1 MVATRVVCARFGGED
16 GRRLGGELAHGL
28 RGWAELRRLYR
39 GRYPLPSP
47 PPQRASP
54 CREGGRTAV
63 VWHFGCFLL
72 LGMNGRSTRVV
83 CFSSVGKQAN
93 PAPTL
98 RRFPRKCERIFVGA
112 HPQGEGAERREIGQ
126 WLVNGLR
133 VWWAFRRWW
142 WGKPHPTSLYKH
154 RRLYRERYPLPDP
167 PPLRASPCRGGG
179 RTAAGMRAVN
189 VRAERCA
196 EAHPMVVCWVT
207 RCALTQPTRSEW
219 GSCLAF
225 RSSFCRP

>member
-28 RGWAELRRLYR
+28 RGWAELRRLHR
-39 GRYPLPSP
+39 GSYPLSSP
-47 PPQRASP
+47 PPLRASP
-54 CREGGRTAV
+54 CRGGGRTAGDWAV
-63 VWHFGCFLL
+63 VGEWFA
-72 LGMNGRSTRVV
+72 GM
-83 CFSSVGKQAN
+83 VG
-93 PAPTL
+93 
-98 RRFPRKCERIFVGA
+98 VSG
-112 HPQGEGAERREIGQ
+112 
-126 WLVNGLR
+126 
-133 VWWAFRRWW
+133 RWW

-196 EAHPMVVCWVT
+196 EAHSMVVCWVT
-207 RCALTQPTRSEW
+207 RCALTQPTEGGR
-219 GSCLAF
+219 
-225 RSSFCRP
+225 R

>member
-47 PPQRASP
+47 PPLRASP
-54 CREGGRTAV
+54 CREGGRTAGDWAV
-63 VWHFGCFLL
+63 VGEWFA
-72 LGMNGRSTRVV
+72 GM
-83 CFSSVGKQAN
+83 VGVSA
-93 PAPTL
+93 
-98 RRFPRKCERIFVGA
+98 
-112 HPQGEGAERREIGQ
+112 
-126 WLVNGLR
+126 
-133 VWWAFRRWW
+133 RWW

-196 EAHPMVVCWVT
+196 EAHSMVVCWVT

>member
-39 GRYPLPSP
+39 GSYPLPSP
-47 PPQRASP
+47 PPLRASP
-54 CREGGRTAV
+54 CRGGGSSAV

-93 PAPTL
+93 PTPALPRCGL
-98 RRFPRKCERIFVGA
+98 RPA
-112 HPQGEGAERREIGQ
+112 GEGGVRREIEQ

-133 VWWAFRRWW
+133 VWWAFPVVGGGASPTLRVYISIGGCIANATPSPTLPRYGLRPAGEGAERLRECGRLMCVRNGAPRRTLWW
-142 WGKPHPTSLYKH
+142 FVG
-154 RRLYRERYPLPDP
+154 
-167 PPLRASPCRGGG
+167 LRAAR
-179 RTAAGMRAVN
+179 
-189 VRAERCA
+189 
-196 EAHPMVVCWVT
+196 
-207 RCALTQPTRSEW
+207 
-219 GSCLAF
+219 
-225 RSSFCRP
+225 

>member
-16 GRRLGGELAHGL
+16 GRRLGGRVGVWFAGMGGASAVVSRKL
-28 RGWAELRRLYR
+28 
-39 GRYPLPSP
+39 PLPSP
-47 PPQRASP
+47 PPLRASP
-54 CREGGRTAV
+54 CRGGGRTAGDWAV
-63 VWHFGCFLL
+63 VGEWFA
-72 LGMNGRSTRVV
+72 GM
-83 CFSSVGKQAN
+83 VG
-93 PAPTL
+93 
-98 RRFPRKCERIFVGA
+98 VSG
-112 HPQGEGAERREIGQ
+112 H
-126 WLVNGLR
+126 
-133 VWWAFRRWW
+133 WW

-196 EAHPMVVCWVT
+196 EAHSMAVCWVT

>member
-16 GRRLGGELAHGL
+16 GRRLGGRVGVWFAGMGGASAVVSRKL
-28 RGWAELRRLYR
+28 
-39 GRYPLPSP
+39 PLPSP
-47 PPQRASP
+47 PPLRASP
-54 CREGGRTAV
+54 CRGGGRTAGDWAV
-63 VWHFGCFLL
+63 VGEWFA
-72 LGMNGRSTRVV
+72 GM
-83 CFSSVGKQAN
+83 VG
-93 PAPTL
+93 
-98 RRFPRKCERIFVGA
+98 VSG
-112 HPQGEGAERREIGQ
+112 H
-126 WLVNGLR
+126 
-133 VWWAFRRWW
+133 WW

-179 RTAAGMRAVN
+179 SSAAGIRAVN
-189 VRAERCA
+189 VCAEGCA
-196 EAHPMVVCWVT
+196 EAHPMVVCWVA